1 MVIFQFANKKIY
13 LQRGNGAKGVF
24 FLCEHYTNIYHFWW
38 GKSTL
43 IFCGHCCGDW
53 WFLTSKQAQ
62 QTIRMWGP
70 QLLSWGPHNSNFT
83 MVYAIHNYTIFPS
96 IHGVFSRN
104 LAITGLS
111 RSPAVP
117 ETFVDLLDPGQKNPG
132 LTLLWVEGTH
142 MAMSQKPGI
151 RMVPNKIDGL
161 WMWINPQ
168 MCVNSKVLTT
178 GTLW

>member
-1 MVIFQFANKKIY
+1 MMIDLFKMVIFQFANKKIY
-13 LQRGNGAKGVF
+13 LQRVMVLKVF

-117 ETFVDLLDPGQKNPG
+117 ETFVDLLDPGQKIQGWPFC
-132 LTLLWVEGTH
+132 E
-142 MAMSQKPGI
+142 
-151 RMVPNKIDGL
+151 
-161 WMWINPQ
+161 
-168 MCVNSKVLTT
+168 SKVLIW
-178 GTLW
+178 LWVKSRVSGWYPTK